1 MVSPAGA
8 SAASHHL
15 LISVVHVDVQELL
28 EEVARHCLVLAAEP
42 RADILRRG
50 EDATRLLVLASGSV
64 GVWSIDASAPRS
76 SAKGRNTP
84 SPTRG
89 LGESPNRG
97 VGGHP
102 TKTRT
107 RRGAGSGVEEEYVER
122 QVGTIS
128 MRGACFGDLGVL
140 SGHKAHY
147 SLVASTHVWMVQI
160 PLAAVTWLLQQQPD
174 IAEHLAH
181 LVCQHR
187 ENAFWARKGSLDVHV
202 RVYLYYVYI
211 YICVHI
217 YIHTYICTYIYAYI
231 YIQIYT
237 YMYICIYIYMYIYIC
252 MYIYIYVY
260 IHIYICIH
268 IYMYI
273 YTYTHIYIYVY
284 IYIYIHVY
292 I

>member
-15 LISVVHVDVQELL
+15 LISVVHVDAQELL

-42 RADILRRG
+42 GADILRRG

-76 SAKGRNTP
+76 LAKGRNTP
-84 SPTRG
+84 SPTRW
-89 LGESPNRG
+89 LWESPNKG

-140 SGHKAHY
+140 TGHKAHY

-160 PLAAVTWLLQQQPD
+160 PLAAVTWLLQQHPD

-202 RVYLYYVYI
+202 RIYVYVCMYVYMYVYVCICIYMYI
-211 YICVHI
+211 YI
-217 YIHTYICTYIYAYI
+217 YI
-231 YIQIYT
+231 YI
-237 YMYICIYIYMYIYIC
+237 YICIYIYIDICKCIYAR
-252 MYIYIYVY
+252 IYL
-260 IHIYICIH
+260 
-268 IYMYI
+268 YI
-273 YTYTHIYIYVY
+273 YTHLCMHT
-284 IYIYIHVY
+284 
-292 I
+292 